1 MISPV
6 SALSAAPIQTL
17 ALPPYIAPVTARD
30 PDADG
35 DNDLGTIIDTF
46 A

>member
-1 MISPV
+1 MIVPV
-6 SALSAAPIQTL
+6 SGLSPAPPQML
-17 ALPPYIAPVTARD
+17 ALPPYIAPVTAWD
-30 PDADG
+30 ADADG

>member
-1 MISPV
+1 MIVPV
-6 SALSAAPIQTL
+6 SALSPAPVQTL
-17 ALPPYIAPVTARD
+17 ALPPYVGPMTAKD

-35 DNDLGTIIDTF
+35 DDDLGTIIDTF